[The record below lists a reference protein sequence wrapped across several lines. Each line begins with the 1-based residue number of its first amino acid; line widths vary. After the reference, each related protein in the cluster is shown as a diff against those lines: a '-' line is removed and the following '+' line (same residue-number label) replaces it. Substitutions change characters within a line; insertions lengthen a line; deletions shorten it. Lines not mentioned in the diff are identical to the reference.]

1 MNVGKK
7 MHSSKGLFGHRGSRE
22 LHPAPM
28 VQDIKGKIN
37 AYFESNNTA
46 ILSEILWDTILIQD
60 YSAFI
65 FRAQEI
71 MQILEGIR
79 AFHSKAMDNDPYF
92 ADFYLQ
98 INENI
103 DYFAHGNKDH
113 SVRAEAR
120 KRNYEFLSRI
130 RMEKWG
136 WEYYYEKYM
145 YCYALFYVY
154 RGQSKRLN
162 PYVKQALECVEKINE
177 MGIFPYWCMLTKF
190 KLLSQ
195 ETATRSAF
203 VSNMDLEHLT
213 LNVMSGLYN
222 EKAYLMMNRTSNDA
236 ALELERED
244 NRQWVFRRWFDIYS
258 TIVESGRMPSGIN
271 RKVYDLIIHYA
282 SQTPEMSIDEQISLH
297 ESMYSM
303 KKGLGYYQTGKFSD
317 RPNMATPE
325 DPFEYIKD
333 LYHIRGF
340 SKERK
345 LIGKDLTMRLKDI
358 RIRACKVDSV
368 EDVKKRL
375 DAYKGTV
382 NLFYYFAFDKEL
394 DNATVT
400 SILNMFCE
408 KEREINWP
416 ATFRLVHRTASGQLI
431 CPESFNGMI

>member
-1 MNVGKK
+1 MNVGKR
-7 MHSSKGLFGHRGSRE
+7 MRSSKGLFGQRGSRK
-22 LHPAPM
+22 LHPAP
-28 VQDIKGKIN
+28 VIKDLKGKIN
-37 AYFESNNTA
+37 AYFETNNTA

-60 YSAFI
+60 YPAFLS
-65 FRAQEI
+65 RAQEI
-71 MQILEGIR
+71 MQILAGIR
-79 AFHSKAMDNDPYF
+79 EFYNKAIDTDSYF

-103 DYFAHGNKDH
+103 DYFAHANKDH

-120 KRNYEFLSRI
+120 KRNYELLSRTT
-130 RMEKWG
+130 KQG
-136 WEYYYEKYM
+136 WEYYHEKYL

-162 PYVKQALECVEKINE
+162 PYVQQALECVEKIDE
-177 MGIFPYWCMLTKF
+177 MGMFPYWCMLTKF
-190 KLLSQ
+190 KLQSQ

-203 VSNMDLEHLT
+203 VSNMDIEHLT

-222 EKAYLMMNRTSNDA
+222 EKACLMMNRIISNDI
-236 ALELERED
+236 ALEMEREA

-271 RKVYDLIIHYA
+271 RKVYDIIIHYA
-282 SQTPEMSIDEQISLH
+282 GQTPEMSIDEQISLH

-303 KKGLGYYQTGKFSD
+303 KKELGYYQTGKFSD
-317 RPNMATPE
+317 RLNMATPE

-333 LYHIRGF
+333 LYYIRGF
-340 SKERK
+340 SKEMK
-345 LIGKDLTMRLKDI
+345 LIGKDLTMRMKDI

-368 EDVKKRL
+368 EDVKRRL

-382 NLFYYFAFDKEL
+382 NLFYYFAFDTEL
-394 DNATVT
+394 DNVTVT

-408 KEREINWP
+408 REREINWP
-416 ATFRLVHRTASGQLI
+416 ATFRLVHKNASGHFI